1 VNNLIIVEGLTGS
14 GKSTMA
20 HFIARQLGYQ
30 GIDADWVH
38 EGECPHPVLAD
49 VDDDDIEDYMQEM
62 LPRWKSYV
70 AEIQA
75 SRRVAIV
82 EACFLNNLIETLFIH
97 NVERNT
103 IVQYALELE
112 TVMQALNPALV
123 YLVQPNVPQ
132 ALVRNFSNRGKG
144 FEDYVTQFATGT
156 PYAEIHQLRGYEGM
170 VCFWQDF
177 VGLTDDIYRRLHMS
191 KVRIDN
197 SSQQWNWQNHQV
209 MSFLSIPIEPDPRT
223 SERQATKYL
232 GTYKPENGEKT
243 YTVEWEPEHLGVNLF
258 LDVKTTLIHKTGNV
272 FSAQGWPFEVC
283 FAKDQSGRVD
293 SFSIQGKTVDYLP
306 VTGMIATRLAHGK
319 DQLPCVLDEHSQ
331 SDL

>member
-1 VNNLIIVEGLTGS
+1 MNSLIIVEGLTGS

-20 HFIARQLGYQ
+20 HFIARQLWYQ
-30 GIDADWVH
+30 GVDADWVH

-49 VDDDDIEDYMQEM
+49 VDDDDIENYMQGM

-75 SRRVAIV
+75 SGRVSIV

-97 NVERNT
+97 NVDRNR
-103 IVQYALELE
+103 IVQYASELE

-132 ALVRNFSNRGKG
+132 ALERNFRNRGKG
-144 FEDYVTQFATGT
+144 FEDYVVQFATGT
-156 PYAEIHQLRGYEGM
+156 PYAKIRQFKGYEGM

-191 KVRIDN
+191 KVWIDN
-197 SSQQWNWQNHQV
+197 SSQQWDRQNHQV
-209 MSFLSIPIEPDPRT
+209 MSFLSSPIKPDPRT
-223 SERQATKYL
+223 SERQAAKYL
-232 GTYKPENGEKT
+232 GTYKPENGKKT
-243 YTVEWEPEHLGVNLF
+243 YAIEWEPEHLSVNLF

-272 FSAQGWPFEVC
+272 FYARGWPFDIC
-283 FAKDQSGRVD
+283 FVESTPGKVD
-293 SFSIQGKTVDYLP
+293 SFSIRGKTVDYLP
-306 VTGMIATRLAHGK
+306 VTGIVATRQAQGK
-319 DQLPCVLDEHSQ
+319 DQSLT
-331 SDL
+331 